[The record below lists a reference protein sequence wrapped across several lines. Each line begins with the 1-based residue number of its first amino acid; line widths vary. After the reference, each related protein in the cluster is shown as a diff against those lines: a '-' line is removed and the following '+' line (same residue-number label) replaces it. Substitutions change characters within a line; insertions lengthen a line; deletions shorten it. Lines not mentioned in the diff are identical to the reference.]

1 VLAQHTKHLSK
12 DAKKLDRKELQT
24 LLVHGNGNEVSS
36 NLHWQDTTHEIGLQI
51 HQGECPRKEKTHP
64 QFGDLVNIVL
74 NGERIS
80 ERNDNNKI

>member
-1 VLAQHTKHLSK
+1 MAMAMRCPPIFTGKTQP
-12 DAKKLDRKELQT
+12 
-24 LLVHGNGNEVSS
+24 
-36 NLHWQDTTHEIGLQI
+36 HEIGLQI

-64 QFGDLVNIVL
+64 QFGDLVNIAL